1 MNSSKRNA
9 VAVVSENDVLRR
21 FLELELSN
29 LGAEVFRARNAEELT
44 ARFSLIFTD
53 NRAVVSSQSLYGCP
67 VVFIGSQADEG
78 ADNEYFLEYPTPI
91 DGIREAYFG
100 LSGLDVNT
108 VTACSDEGQ
117 TTVYVLDE
125 KNGRLLLDG
134 CNITVSKKEYAV
146 LSLLC
151 SADGAD
157 VGREQIMSSVGTH
170 NGNIA
175 DVYICRLRKKLEAPN
190 GKRLIFTERGTGYRT
205 DLKLKKA

>member
-9 VAVVSENDVLRR
+9 VAVVSENGALCR

-29 LGAEVFRARNAEELT
+29 LGADVFCARSAEELA

-53 NRAVVSSQSLYGCP
+53 ICGIAGSKALYGCP
-67 VVFIGSQADEG
+67 VVFIGSSLGGEAE
-78 ADNEYFLEYPTPI
+78 NEYFLEYPTPI
-91 DGIREAYFG
+91 DGIREAYFT
-100 LSGLDVNT
+100 LSGLGGNT
-108 VTACSDEGQ
+108 VTASSDNGQ

-125 KNGRLLLDG
+125 KSGRLLLDG

-157 VGREQIMSSVGTH
+157 VGREQIMSAVGTH

-190 GKRLIFTERGTGYRT
+190 GKRLIFTERGKGYRT
-205 DLKLKKA
+205 DLRLRFF